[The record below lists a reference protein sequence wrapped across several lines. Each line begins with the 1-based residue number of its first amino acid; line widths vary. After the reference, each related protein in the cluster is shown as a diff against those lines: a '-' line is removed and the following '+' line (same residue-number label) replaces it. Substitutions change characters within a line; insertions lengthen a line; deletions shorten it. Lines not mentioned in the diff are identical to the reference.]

1 MISRTN
7 DTAIQA
13 VGDYLLDRRGV
24 ALVLGMSPAA
34 INVARHRGTFA
45 LEPVRIGSRL
55 RWRASDV
62 RRWIADG
69 GDTPTPAAG
78 R

>member
-1 MISRTN
+1 MISPTN
-7 DTAIQA
+7 ETAIQA
-13 VGDYLLDRRGV
+13 VGDFLLDRRGV

-34 INVARHRGTFA
+34 VNVARHRGTFA

-69 GDTPTPAAG
+69 GDAAKPVAG